1 MIVRNERPED
11 HRTVEELI
19 RKAFWNVYSPGCDEH
34 YLAHILRGHEDFLPE
49 LDLVL
54 EEDGKII
61 GSVMYVK
68 ARLYGENGA
77 EKEILS
83 FGPLAVLPEYQ
94 RCGYGKKLLEDS
106 FERAV
111 KLGYDTVV
119 IFGNPE
125 NYIAR
130 GFKSCK
136 RYQITTAEGVYP
148 VPLLVKELKEGALEG
163 KKWIYRESPAYR
175 FDEKDAEKFDLLF
188 EPMTKGYQP
197 SQELFYIYSHSRIN

>member
-11 HRTVEELI
+11 YRTVEELI

-68 ARLYGENGA
+68 ARLYDENGA

-94 RCGYGKKLLEDS
+94 RGGYGRKLLEDS
-106 FERAV
+106 FDRAV
-111 KLGYDTVV
+111 KLGYDTIV
-119 IFGNPE
+119 ICGNPE

-136 RYQITTAEGVYP
+136 RYNIATDEGVYP
-148 VPLLVKELKEGALEG
+148 VPLLVKELKEGALER

-175 FDEKDAEKFDLLF
+175 FDEKDAKKFDLSF

-197 SQELFYIYSHSRIN
+197 SQELFYIYSNSRMN